1 MIVLANLITGLLYL
15 FIIVLFIRVIFSWIS
30 PYPTNPVYRFTYQV
44 TEPVLGPVRR
54 VLPPMSGI
62 DLSPL
67 IVTLVVYFVIGLV
80 ARILVP

>member
-54 VLPPMSGI
+54 VLPPMSGV

>member
-1 MIVLANLITGLLYL
+1 MIVLANVIQGLLYL

-30 PYPTNPVYRFTYQV
+30 PYPNNPVYRFTYQV
-44 TEPVLGPVRR
+44 TEPVLQPVRR

-67 IVTLVVYFVIGLV
+67 IVTLVIYFVIGLV

>member
-1 MIVLANLITGLLYL
+1 MLANLITGLLYL

-54 VLPPMSGI
+54 VLPPMSGV

>member
-1 MIVLANLITGLLYL
+1 MIVLANVVQGLLYL

-54 VLPPMSGI
+54 VLPPMSGV

-67 IVTLVVYFVIGLV
+67 VVTLVVYFVIGLV

>member
-1 MIVLANLITGLLYL
+1 MIVLANLIQGLLYL

-30 PYPTNPVYRFTYQV
+30 PYPTNPVYRVTYQV

-67 IVTLVVYFVIGLV
+67 IVTLVIYFVIGLV